1 MNKILK
7 GATAL
12 LFLLISYNNTKAQ
25 KEPAFYDEIQH
36 FKHLDSAHFPPKNAI
51 LFVGSSSFRKWEDV
65 QSYFPDKKII
75 NRGFGGSELTDAI
88 RYANE
93 IIIPYHPRQIV
104 IYSGENDVAYSDT
117 VTPKIVLSRVITLF
131 NIIRA
136 SIPMIPIIYVSIKP
150 SPSRE
155 NLMPRMEEANK
166 LIRNF
171 LLSKKKTVFVDVY
184 HKMLDKKGKPLASI
198 FTEDNLHMNAKGY
211 HIWQKAI
218 APYLLK
224 EKK

>member
-7 GATAL
+7 GATAF
-12 LFLLISYNNTKAQ
+12 LFLFVLYNNVKAQ

-36 FKHLDSAHFPPKNAI
+36 FKHLDSAHFPPRNAI

-104 IYSGENDVAYSDT
+104 IYSGENDLAYSDT

-136 SIPMIPIIYVSIKP
+136 SMPMVPIIYVSIKP

-166 LIRNF
+166 LIKQY
-171 LLSKKKTVFVDVY
+171 LQLKKKTVFVDVY
-184 HKMLDKKGKPLASI
+184 HKMLGKDGKPLKDI